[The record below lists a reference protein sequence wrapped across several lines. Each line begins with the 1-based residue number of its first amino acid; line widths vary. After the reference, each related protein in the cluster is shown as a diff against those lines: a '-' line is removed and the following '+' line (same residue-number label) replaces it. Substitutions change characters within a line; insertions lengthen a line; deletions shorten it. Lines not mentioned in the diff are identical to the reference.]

1 LISIKRKYREI
12 RNPDMKDRL
21 HKQLQ
26 IEIDTSFLYRKLSEN
41 TTDTGAA
48 DIYRSMSSIEQTH
61 ARKILLKI
69 QLSDEKADF
78 PPPSAHA
85 KIQVRLASVFG
96 WQMIASSLM
105 GTEKMIAKNVIT
117 SKEEKGEKVNPDIL
131 NHFSILDNISKSSMG
146 MKGGILAKLE
156 GRHQSVGGNAL
167 RAAVLGA
174 NDGLVTNLS
183 LIMGV
188 AGAAVGSKGIIIAG
202 IAGLLAGAFSMAL
215 GEWLSVQSS
224 RELNQRQIDIESE
237 EMENSPEEEMLE
249 LALIYQSKGMEKE
262 EAEKMAKKIF
272 ENKESA
278 IDTLVRE
285 ELSLDSQELGGS
297 AWEAAFTSFILFA
310 IGAIIPLLPF
320 LFLSHFHPVL
330 ISLGFS
336 TLGMFFLG
344 AVITFYTGKSTWYS
358 GLRQVLFGLLAA
370 GLVYGIGRLIGGIVQ

>member
-1 LISIKRKYREI
+1 
-12 RNPDMKDRL
+12 MKDRL

-26 IEIDTSFLYRKLSEN
+26 IEVDTSFLYKKLSEN
-41 TTDTGAA
+41 TSDAGAA
-48 DIYRSMSSIEQTH
+48 EIYKTMSSIEETH
-61 ARKILLKI
+61 ASKILLKI
-69 QLSDEKADF
+69 RHSDNNANF
-78 PPPSAHA
+78 PSPSKRA

-96 WQMIASSLM
+96 WGMIASSLM
-105 GTEKMIAKNVIT
+105 GTEKMIAKNAIT
-117 SKEEKGEKVNPDIL
+117 GKNQKGEDVNPSIL
-131 NHFSILDNISKSSMG
+131 NHYFILNNISKSSMG
-146 MKGGILAKLE
+146 LKGGILAKLE

-188 AGAAVGSKGIIIAG
+188 AGATTGTKGIIIAG

-224 RELNQRQIDIESE
+224 RELNQRQVDIETE
-237 EMENSPEEEMLE
+237 EMENSPDEEMLE

-262 EAEKMAKKIF
+262 EAEKMAQKVF

-285 ELSLDSQELGGS
+285 ELGLDSQELGGS
-297 AWEAAFTSFILFA
+297 AWEAAFTSFALFA
-310 IGAIIPLLPF
+310 LGAIIPLLPF
-320 LFLSHFHPVL
+320 LFLNHFHPVL
-330 ISLGFS
+330 ISLGIS
-336 TLGMFFLG
+336 TLGLFFLG
-344 AVITFYTGKSTWYS
+344 AVITFYTGKNTWYS

-370 GLVYGIGRLIGGIVQ
+370 GLVYGIGRVIGGMVR

>member
-1 LISIKRKYREI
+1 
-12 RNPDMKDRL
+12 MKDRL

-26 IEIDTSFLYRKLSEN
+26 IEIDTSFLYKKLSEN
-41 TTDTGAA
+41 TPDHGAA
-48 DIYRSMSSIEQTH
+48 EIYKTMSSIEGTH
-61 ARKILLKI
+61 ARKILLKMGI
-69 QLSDEKADF
+69 SDKNAIL
-78 PPPSAHA
+78 PSPSTRA
-85 KIQVRLASVFG
+85 KIQVRMASVFG
-96 WQMIASSLM
+96 WGTIVSSLM
-105 GTEKMIAKNVIT
+105 GTEKMIAKKVIT
-117 SKEEKGEKVNPDIL
+117 GKEVKGEEVNPSIM
-131 NHFSILDNISKSSMG
+131 NHFSILDNINKSSVG
-146 MKGGILAKLE
+146 MKGGVLAKLE

-188 AGAAVGSKGIIIAG
+188 AGAATGTKGIIIAG

-224 RELNQRQIDIESE
+224 RELNQRQVDIETE

-249 LALIYQSKGMEKE
+249 LSLIYQSKGMEKE
-262 EAEKMAKKIF
+262 EAEKMAQKVF

-285 ELSLDSQELGGS
+285 ELGLDSKELGGS
-297 AWEAAFTSFILFA
+297 AWEAAFTSFALFA
-310 IGAIIPLLPF
+310 LGAIIPLLPF
-320 LFLSHFHPVL
+320 LFLNHFHPVL
-330 ISLGFS
+330 ISLGIS

-344 AVITFYTGKSTWYS
+344 AVITIYTGKSTWYS

-370 GLVYGIGRLIGGIVQ
+370 GLVYGIGRVIGGMIR

>member
-1 LISIKRKYREI
+1 
-12 RNPDMKDRL
+12 MKDRL

-26 IEIDTSFLYRKLSEN
+26 IEVDTSFLYRQLSEN
-41 TTDTGAA
+41 IQDSGAA
-48 DIYRSMSSIEQTH
+48 EIYKTMSSIEDTH
-61 ARKILLKI
+61 ASKILAKI
-69 QLSDEKADF
+69 HINDLSASL
-78 PPPSAHA
+78 PPPSRHA

-96 WQMIASSLM
+96 WGMIISSLM
-105 GTEKMIAKNVIT
+105 GTEKMIAKNVIGW
-117 SKEEKGEKVNPDIL
+117 KNQKGEDVNPSIM
-131 NHFSILDNISKSSMG
+131 NHFSILDSVSKSSVG
-146 MKGGILAKLE
+146 MKGGVLAKLE

-188 AGAAVGSKGIIIAG
+188 TGAAAGTKGIIIAG

-224 RELNQRQIDIESE
+224 RELNQRQVDIETE

-249 LALIYQSKGMEKE
+249 LALIYQSKGMDKE
-262 EAEKMAKKIF
+262 EAEKMAQKVF

-278 IDTLVRE
+278 IDTLVKE
-285 ELSLDSQELGGS
+285 ELGLDIKELGGS

-320 LFLSHFHPVL
+320 LFLNHFHPVL
-330 ISLGFS
+330 FSLGLS
-336 TLGMFFLG
+336 TLGLFFLG
-344 AVITFYTGKSTWYS
+344 AVITFYTGKNTWYS
-358 GLRQVLFGLLAA
+358 GLRQVFFGLLAA
-370 GLVYGIGRLIGGIVQ
+370 GLVYGIGRLIGGIVS

>member
-1 LISIKRKYREI
+1 
-12 RNPDMKDRL
+12 MKDRL

-26 IEIDTSFLYRKLSEN
+26 IEIDTSFLYKKLSEN
-41 TTDTGAA
+41 TTDSGAA
-48 DIYRSMSSIEQTH
+48 DIYKAMSSIEQTH

-69 QLSDEKADF
+69 QLSDKNADF
-78 PPPSAHA
+78 PPSSAHA

-117 SKEEKGEKVNPDIL
+117 SKEEKGEKVNLEIL
-131 NHFSILDNISKSSMG
+131 NHFSILDNISKSNAG

-156 GRHQSVGGNAL
+156 GRHQSVGGNAM

-188 AGAAVGSKGIIIAG
+188 AGAATGTKGIIIAG
-202 IAGLLAGAFSMAL
+202 IAGLLAGAFSLAL

-224 RELNQRQIDIESE
+224 RELNQRQIDIETE

-262 EAEKMAKKIF
+262 EAEKMAKKVF

-285 ELSLDSQELGGS
+285 ELGLDSQELGGS

-310 IGAIIPLLPF
+310 IGAIMPLLPF
-320 LFLSHFHPVL
+320 LFLGHFHPVL

-344 AVITFYTGKSTWYS
+344 AVITFYTGKNTWYS
-358 GLRQVLFGLLAA
+358 GFRQVLFGLLAA
-370 GLVYGIGRLIGGIVQ
+370 GLVYGIGRLIGGMVH

>member
-1 LISIKRKYREI
+1 
-12 RNPDMKDRL
+12 MKDRL

-26 IEIDTSFLYRKLSEN
+26 IEVDTSFLYQKLSEN
-41 TTDTGAA
+41 TTDNGAA
-48 DIYRSMSSIEQTH
+48 AIYKTMSSIEETH
-61 ARKILLKI
+61 ASKILLKI
-69 QLSDEKADF
+69 HLYEKTAHF
-78 PPPSAHA
+78 PSPSVHA

-96 WQMIASSLM
+96 WGFIYSSLM
-105 GTEKMIAKNVIT
+105 GTEKMIAKNFINAK
-117 SKEEKGEKVNPDIL
+117 SEKGEEVNPGIL
-131 NHFSILDNISKSSMG
+131 NHFSILDNISKSKMG

-188 AGAAVGSKGIIIAG
+188 AGAAAGTKGIIIAG
-202 IAGLLAGAFSMAL
+202 VAGLLAGAFSMAL

-224 RELNQRQIDIESE
+224 RELNQRQVDIETE

-249 LALIYQSKGMEKE
+249 LALIYQSKGMEKA
-262 EAEKMAKKIF
+262 EAEKMAQKVF

-278 IDTLVRE
+278 IDTLIRE
-285 ELSLDSQELGGS
+285 ELGLDSQELGGS

-330 ISLGFS
+330 ISLGLS

-344 AVITFYTGKSTWYS
+344 AIITFYTGKNTWYS
-358 GLRQVLFGLLAA
+358 GFRQVLFGLLAA
-370 GLVYGIGRLIGGIVQ
+370 GLVYGIGRLIGGIVH

>member
-1 LISIKRKYREI
+1 
-12 RNPDMKDRL
+12 MKDRL

-26 IEIDTSFLYRKLSEN
+26 IEIDTSFLYKKLSEN
-41 TTDTGAA
+41 TTDSGAA
-48 DIYRSMSSIEQTH
+48 EIYKTMSSIEQTH

-78 PPPSAHA
+78 PPPSARA

-117 SKEEKGEKVNPDIL
+117 SKEEKGEKVNPEIL
-131 NHFSILDNISKSSMG
+131 NHYSILDNISKSSMG

-156 GRHQSVGGNAL
+156 GRHQSVGGNAM

-188 AGAAVGSKGIIIAG
+188 AGAATGTKGIIIAG

-224 RELNQRQIDIESE
+224 RELNQRQIDIETE

-262 EAEKMAKKIF
+262 EAERMAKKVF

-285 ELSLDSQELGGS
+285 ELGLDSQELGGS

-330 ISLGFS
+330 VSLGFS

-358 GLRQVLFGLLAA
+358 GFRQVLFGLLAA
-370 GLVYGIGRLIGGIVQ
+370 GLVYGIGRLIGGMVH